1 MRAVMEVVTVSEWRR
16 VIAKALEDC
25 DSVDPITRT
34 NARKFLKEILI
45 GRPHQ
50 GMGIP
55 ADDGANTNVAEM
67 SDTEL
72 KEFIAQAEKELTDVD
87 KQKIQSLT
95 IELEDESGNSVE

>member
-1 MRAVMEVVTVSEWRR
+1 MRAVMEVVTVHKWRD
-16 VIAKALEDC
+16 VIQSALTDC
-25 DSVDPITRT
+25 DSPDPITRT

-55 ADDGANTNVAEM
+55 ADDTSSTNIAEM

-87 KQKIQSLT
+87 RQKIQSLT
-95 IELEDESGNSVE
+95 VEIEDESGQTVE